1 MRQRQ
6 QAARSPGVGIRDGG
20 TIRLSDN
27 ETGSGRNDDGKRWRG
42 RFRFQVLRRAE
53 LVLGF
58 WYYKEW
64 GHLCHHGIGVR
75 TLIVERADDRLR
87 SREAISSLL
96 GVETWLRHTEL
107 RGTQRSHQSLFGS
120 FSISVLLA
128 SHQRFQIPAATDFPT
143 AQPRLTPPLF
153 PHHCQ
158 RSPREP
164 QQSQTTVNL
173 FLPLI
178 LQRLDEDEDEDER
191 I

>member
-128 SHQRFQIPAATDFPT
+128 SHQRFENHRTLRCIVDLGRMPSCPHCATDGKMPSLLGDEMKWRD
-143 AQPRLTPPLF
+143 PSVDCVPLT
-153 PHHCQ
+153 
-158 RSPREP
+158 
-164 QQSQTTVNL
+164 
-173 FLPLI
+173 
-178 LQRLDEDEDEDER
+178 
-191 I
+191 